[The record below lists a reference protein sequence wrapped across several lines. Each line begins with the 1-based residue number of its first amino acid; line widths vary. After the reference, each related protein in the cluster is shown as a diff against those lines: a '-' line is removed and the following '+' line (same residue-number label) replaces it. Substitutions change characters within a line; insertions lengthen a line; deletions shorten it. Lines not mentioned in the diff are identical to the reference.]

1 MHILSIKEYREFV
14 IQLIIIMPVIKPVID
29 LKIIIFTQLL
39 NKTKNTK
46 LKNSMLIK
54 VSISFNVSDRFG
66 NSAHDFI
73 KFYR

>member
-1 MHILSIKEYREFV
+1 MYYVLKNIVNSLFSSLFV
-14 IQLIIIMPVIKPVID
+14 PVIKPVID